1 MKYYY
6 DLHIHSCLSPCGNDD
21 MTPADIAGIGALNNL
36 SVMALT
42 DHNSCENCPA
52 FFEACRFYGIIPIAG
67 MELTTA
73 EDIHIV
79 CLFRTLDNA
88 LQFSDFV
95 YSRIM
100 PIKNNPEIF
109 GNQNVTDTDGNILRT
124 IDKLLISATDISVDE
139 LPNLIS
145 EYDGVCYPAH
155 IDRDSNGIIAILGD
169 IPPEPGFKCFEIHNQ
184 NKLNEYIENY
194 QSLKNMSH
202 IISSDAHS
210 LFDINTDINFF
221 EIPENYQN
229 FVIDWI
235 FNFIKGQIY

>member
-52 FFEACRFYGIIPIAG
+52 FFEACEFYGIIPVAG

-79 CLFRTLDNA
+79 CLFRTLENA